1 MTSESSR
8 HKPMQTATRT
18 DYVGAQLQD
27 ERRVMLVSIDPE
39 RPWDAFRR
47 LRRAVRR
54 ERTRVAAFSL
64 VDSDGPLGHQADVIP
79 LASRR
84 EAG

>member
-8 HKPMQTATRT
+8 RKPMETAIRT

-27 ERRVMLVSIDPE
+27 EHRVMLVSIDPE

-54 ERTRVAAFSL
+54 ERKHVVTFSL
-64 VDSDGPLGHQADVIP
+64 VDSDGPLDHQADVIP